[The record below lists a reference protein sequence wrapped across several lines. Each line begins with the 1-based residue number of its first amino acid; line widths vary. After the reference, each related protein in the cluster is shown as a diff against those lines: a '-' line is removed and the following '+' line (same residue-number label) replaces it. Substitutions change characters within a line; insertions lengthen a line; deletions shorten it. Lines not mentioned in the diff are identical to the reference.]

1 MHEDKIWGPLDR
13 GIFPAIHSGSYLPY
27 TKGELS
33 RSSVLDTFSVDKIPL
48 FRGPQF
54 SPSAL
59 GLTRMT
65 RGNFW
70 RIATHRRAPN

>member
-1 MHEDKIWGPLDR
+1 MWGSLDW
-13 GIFPAIHSGSYLPY
+13 GIFPAIDAGSYLPY

-54 SPSAL
+54 FPSGDL
-59 GLTRMT
+59 
-65 RGNFW
+65 
-70 RIATHRRAPN
+70 PE